1 MRARTISKCDYAMLR
16 AHTPPAW
23 DRDEPRRPPSRVA
36 SHAAPTGVFQ
46 DPARTAPQ
54 TKTGALRAAVQT
66 QRTSSAGSGTHAHV
80 EEKGPHL
87 HAGRDCWGPYKYV
100 TVRPHTEAPAL
111 IL

>member
-36 SHAAPTGVFQ
+36 SHAASTGVFQ

-66 QRTSSAGSGTHAHV
+66 THIVTAGSGTHAHV
-80 EEKGPHL
+80 ADG
-87 HAGRDCWGPYKYV
+87 ARG
-100 TVRPHTEAPAL
+100 HTFTLAMIEA
-111 IL
+111 